1 MARSLCIETAT
12 KTCSVAVGDRG
23 DCLAY
28 RETRDE
34 RYVHSE
40 ELFPLIDRVLDEG
53 RTAPSQLGSVAV
65 SSGPG
70 SYTGLRIGVSA
81 AKGFAYGLGIPVVAI
96 STLRSLASSY
106 LHENPGREGKGSSLL
121 ILSVLDAGGEELYC
135 AAYDGGLRTV
145 LPIGVRQ
152 SEALAEIGELSGKNV
167 MVVGYPVEK
176 VRAVLGDGLGIEYCE
191 RFPSA
196 VPMIPLA
203 EEAIRN
209 GDTVDPAYFAPDYLK
224 PFSPTRQKKGFHS

>member
-12 KTCSVAVGDRG
+12 KTCSLAVGDRG

-28 RETRDE
+28 CETRDE

-40 ELFPLIDRVLDEG
+40 EMFPLIDQVLEESG
-53 RTAPSQLGSVAV
+53 TNPSTLGLVAV

-70 SYTGLRIGVSA
+70 SYTGLRIGGSA
-81 AKGFAYGLGIPVVAI
+81 AKGFAYGLGIPMVAI
-96 STLRSLASSY
+96 STLRSLAFSF
-106 LHENPGREGKGSSLL
+106 LHENPGMEGKGPSPL
-121 ILSVLDAGGEELYC
+121 ILAVLDAGGEELYC
-135 AAYDGGLRTV
+135 AAYDEDLRTV

-152 SEALAEIGELSGKNV
+152 SEALAGIGELRGKNV
-167 MVVGYPVEK
+167 TFVGYPVEK
-176 VRAVLGDGLGIEYCE
+176 VRPVFGDGPGVEYRE

-196 VPMIPLA
+196 VPMVPLA

-224 PFSPTRQKKGFHS
+224 PFSPTRQKKGFRS